1 MSNDLINLVD
11 EDDENDEDED
21 YSHLDKM
28 IREAQLHKSS
38 SVTSSEEE
46 HNRSPLLIRCYT
58 GSLNNAQTS
67 AFQAA
72 VLEVTRKLGEVLT
85 VESISLKTLRERK
98 RNDNWSLQDFVSWL
112 LGSRIHFILAH
123 VHQGMEDFNWS
134 IDDIYFELS
143 RLEYHLGFPNRKQ
156 LLCPIFTQDKM
167 EYINCL
173 GPSFSLPTYKIDM
186 KRDMDMLV
194 ADARVQKI
202 MADNYSSCK
211 SWILKAPFTTNSQ
224 HFKKFVSTP
233 EEAMAHL
240 RVVHRGMFEN
250 NATCYEIPYMMLQE
264 KILTGPGRVA
274 PEAKI
279 CFLNKKYS
287 HFVNGSKCVKSFSN
301 FSKHE
306 IIAFASSALEALKH
320 KEDQFILDGL
330 VRVDIF
336 KSNQGEMVV
345 NELESLEAA
354 FDSSSFLAVSQ
365 TKLFLQH
372 YWESKIYEYIAFTM

>member
-134 IDDIYFELS
+134 CCVSRIANAKRIKVINFLKIGKLLS
-143 RLEYHLGFPNRKQ
+143 
-156 LLCPIFTQDKM
+156 
-167 EYINCL
+167 
-173 GPSFSLPTYKIDM
+173 
-186 KRDMDMLV
+186 
-194 ADARVQKI
+194 
-202 MADNYSSCK
+202 
-211 SWILKAPFTTNSQ
+211 
-224 HFKKFVSTP
+224 
-233 EEAMAHL
+233 
-240 RVVHRGMFEN
+240 
-250 NATCYEIPYMMLQE
+250 
-264 KILTGPGRVA
+264 
-274 PEAKI
+274 
-279 CFLNKKYS
+279 
-287 HFVNGSKCVKSFSN
+287 
-301 FSKHE
+301 
-306 IIAFASSALEALKH
+306 
-320 KEDQFILDGL
+320 
-330 VRVDIF
+330 
-336 KSNQGEMVV
+336 
-345 NELESLEAA
+345 
-354 FDSSSFLAVSQ
+354 
-365 TKLFLQH
+365 
-372 YWESKIYEYIAFTM
+372 